1 MLVTVS
7 RLHPEKGL
15 PVLLRAFALLPA
27 DLQLC
32 IVGTGS
38 ERVRL
43 EALASELGVGSRTR
57 LLGWREDALSILAAA
72 DVVVHPS
79 FHEALPSA
87 VIEALALSKPIVAS
101 DVSGVRDI
109 LGDQEYGRVV
119 PAGDAP
125 VLASAIADTFAD
137 LASAQAAAAAGRTHL
152 LEYTRPDRVAAAHL
166 DCYRKVHGASPRIEL
181 N

>member
-1 MLVTVS
+1 M
-7 RLHPEKGL
+7 
-15 PVLLRAFALLPA
+15 
-27 DLQLC
+27 
-32 IVGTGS
+32 
-38 ERVRL
+38 
-43 EALASELGVGSRTR
+43 GSRTR

-87 VIEALALSKPIVAS
+87 VIEALALAKPIVAS

-125 VLASAIADTFAD
+125 VLASAISDTLAD
-137 LASAQAAAAAGRTHL
+137 LASAQAAAAVGRARL

-166 DCYRKVHGASPRIEL
+166 ECYRRVQGEGSS
-181 N
+181 